1 MPLPVTGTL
10 SLSQIIAEFQGGD
23 RLSDFYR
30 GGVYVPDI
38 PENINI
44 PVTGEIRISS
54 FYGAAATTTPTPTPT
69 FTPTMTR
76 TPTFTPTN
84 TPTSTPPVTPTNT
97 PTRTF
102 TPTSTPPVTP
112 TNTPTRTFTPTST
125 PPVTPTNTPT
135 STPPVTPTLTPTP
148 SAVASPVVNLADLSD
163 YGEGVESVFA
173 ARSGIYLGTDGS
185 YFLIGYGTPGSW
197 LVSGNASDVQVYA
210 TVTTSGATSSGTFNT
225 WLDMT
230 QNRTFEVIR
239 APAGSGSG
247 TISLTFRNKNTL
259 SQLDT
264 ATISCS
270 VFVDV
275 N

>member
-1 MPLPVTGTL
+1 M
-10 SLSQIIAEFQGGD
+10 
-23 RLSDFYR
+23 
-30 GGVYVPDI
+30 
-38 PENINI
+38 
-44 PVTGEIRISS
+44 
-54 FYGAAATTTPTPTPT
+54 
-69 FTPTMTR
+69 
-76 TPTFTPTN
+76 
-84 TPTSTPPVTPTNT
+84 
-97 PTRTF
+97 
-102 TPTSTPPVTP
+102 
-112 TNTPTRTFTPTST
+112 
-125 PPVTPTNTPT
+125 TPTNTPT

>member
-44 PVTGEIRISS
+44 PVTGELRISS

-69 FTPTMTR
+69 R
-76 TPTFTPTN
+76 TPTNTPTN
-84 TPTSTPPVTPTNT
+84 TPTSTPPVTPT
-97 PTRTF
+97 P
-102 TPTSTPPVTP
+102 
-112 TNTPTRTFTPTST
+112 
-125 PPVTPTNTPT
+125 
-135 STPPVTPTLTPTP
+135 TPTP

-163 YGEGVESVFA
+163 FGDGIVFVFE
-173 ARSGIYLGTDGS
+173 ARAGIDVRTDGS
-185 YFLIGYGTPGSW
+185 YSLIGTGTTGSW
-197 LVSGNASDVQVYA
+197 LISGNASDVQVYA
-210 TVTTSGATSSGTFNT
+210 TVTTSGASSSGTFNT

-239 APAGSGSG
+239 TPPGSGIG

-264 ATISCS
+264 ATIYCDVS
-270 VFVDV
+270 VGQ
-275 N
+275 

>member
-44 PVTGEIRISS
+44 PVTGELRISS

-84 TPTSTPPVTPTNT
+84 TPTSTPPVTPT
-97 PTRTF
+97 P
-102 TPTSTPPVTP
+102 
-112 TNTPTRTFTPTST
+112 
-125 PPVTPTNTPT
+125 
-135 STPPVTPTLTPTP
+135 TPTP

-163 YGEGVESVFA
+163 YGQGTRSISQ
-173 ARSGIYLGTDGS
+173 ARSGIYLLTDGS
-185 YFLIGYGTPGSW
+185 YSLIGYGTTGSW

-210 TVTTSGATSSGTFNT
+210 TVTTSRASSSGTFNT

-230 QNRTFEVIR
+230 QNRTFEVIGT
-239 APAGSGSG
+239 AVGSGSG

-264 ATISCS
+264 ATISCD
-270 VFVDV
+270 VLVDPIEKGL
-275 N
+275 